1 MNGHGGLG
9 DYFLV
14 FTVLIHETP
23 RGIGRVT
30 RDRVEHASVGL
41 HVFGEVGPALLRR
54 EGVHEAELTAWQ
66 SAAEAALNDAG
77 RRAPRSA
84 DAQRI
89 HELERELRR
98 KDAALA
104 ETAALLTKGKFTV
117 KVVRAL
123 SPHGADRFYDL
134 AAEGFFDESSFFR
147 VVPHFIAQFGVNND
161 RKVNEA
167 WDAKTIPDDSVKV
180 PNARGTLVFATSG
193 KDSRAH
199 QLFVNLAD
207 NRNLDRQGFSPI
219 GRVVEGM
226 AVVDSIYSGYG
237 EAPSYHLLS
246 TLGNSYIKR
255 MFPKIDY
262 IRTAHI
268 VAGK

>member
-1 MNGHGGLG
+1 MNGLRSAR
-9 DYFLV
+9 FAFALAMA
-14 FTVLIHETP
+14 
-23 RGIGRVT
+23 
-30 RDRVEHASVGL
+30 ASVMAL
-41 HVFGEVGPALLRR
+41 ACSDSAPKLVRTAPVGPAPDSFR
-54 EGVHEAELTAWQ
+54 V
-66 SAAEAALNDAG
+66 DF
-77 RRAPRSA
+77 
-84 DAQRI
+84 
-89 HELERELRR
+89 
-98 KDAALA
+98 
-104 ETAALLTKGKFTV
+104 ETTKGKFTV

-246 TLGNSYIKR
+246 TLGNSYLKR